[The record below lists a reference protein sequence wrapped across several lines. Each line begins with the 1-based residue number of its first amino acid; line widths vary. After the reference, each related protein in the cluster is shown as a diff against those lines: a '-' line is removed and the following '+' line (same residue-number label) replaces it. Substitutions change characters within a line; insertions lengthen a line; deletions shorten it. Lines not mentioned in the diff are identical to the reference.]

1 MSIYSRHVIKQNKTK
16 KKPYEGLCE
25 VELLENAFCFG
36 MRAAETHSDVT
47 SSSNKTF
54 RQKFSCSCVAE
65 YQFGSLLC
73 F

>member
-16 KKPYEGLCE
+16 KPYEGLCE
-25 VELLENAFCFG
+25 VELLENTFCFG
-36 MRAAETHSDVT
+36 MREAETHSDVT

>member
-1 MSIYSRHVIKQNKTK
+1 MKWN
-16 KKPYEGLCE
+16 CE